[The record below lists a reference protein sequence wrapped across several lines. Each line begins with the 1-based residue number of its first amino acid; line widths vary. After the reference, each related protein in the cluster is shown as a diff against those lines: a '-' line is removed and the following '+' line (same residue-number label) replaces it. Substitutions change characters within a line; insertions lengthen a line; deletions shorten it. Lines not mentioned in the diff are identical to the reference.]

1 MEPSIPPLKRPVAA
15 IRFNRHLY
23 PQLTIEALPDVAAE
37 ERVTWRDMFITN
49 PPVVAIDFM
58 FRGSSDC
65 FGDLFALWN
74 PNGVR
79 FGDLIDW
86 RWRIAREL
94 EESGREAKGE
104 IECSFHVTWPGFDPT
119 EEMW

>member
-1 MEPSIPPLKRPVAA
+1 M
-15 IRFNRHLY
+15 F
-23 PQLTIEALPDVAAE
+23 LTE
-37 ERVTWRDMFITN
+37 

-58 FRGSSDC
+58 FTGRWAP

-74 PNGVR
+74 PEGVK

-94 EESGREAKGE
+94 EESGREAMGE
-104 IECSFHVTWPGFDPT
+104 IECSFHVNWPGLDPT
-119 EEMW
+119 KESW